1 MNAHPDQTGDAPRPS
16 GDAHRDRG
24 PRQIVVGV
32 VDERS
37 RAVISVAAQYAK
49 AFHATLTCVY
59 VESTMLALGET
70 PQGSLYAAG
79 LAAEID
85 DPVFPDDL
93 RDVVTEGV
101 GGTPVEWKA
110 VARRGTPTVELHEV
124 AEDVDALM
132 FVLGTRKPGLRD
144 SMREFINGSVA
155 TQLSHRQVRPVVVVP
170 LCVVGH
176 DDDLPWMDDS
186 EG

>member
-1 MNAHPDQTGDAPRPS
+1 MNAAPEQSGDAPRS
-16 GDAHRDRG
+16 GE

-37 RAVISVAAQYAK
+37 RTVISTAAQYAK

-85 DPVFPDDL
+85 EPFFPDDL
-93 RDVVTEGV
+93 MKVIEEGV
-101 GGTPVEWKA
+101 GETGVTWKA
-110 VARRGTPTVELHEV
+110 VPRRGTPTVELHEV

-155 TQLSHRQVRPVVVVP
+155 TQLSHKQVRPIVVVP

-176 DDDLPWMDDS
+176 DDDLPWMGDGQS
-186 EG
+186 